1 MYIYPG
7 LVYDV
12 KPATKEMEHVIA
24 KDKFRRE
31 ELYIPAVSKKFTLV
45 RFSLPLDHVSSH
57 ISLMSLSSR
66 QAELAKKVKEER
78 EAGMKVREELIEKK
92 NIRKL
97 RKKKKMTMEK
107 KEEIIVIEE
116 EDEEDEIVIEEED
129 EEDEIVIEE
138 EDDEKEEEEK

>member
-1 MYIYPG
+1 MFIYPG
-7 LVYDV
+7 VVYNI
-12 KPATKEMEHVIA
+12 KPATKEMELVIA

-45 RFSLPLDHVSSH
+45 RFSLPLYHVSSH
-57 ISLMSLSSR
+57 FSLMSLSSR

-92 NIRKL
+92 NIRVL
-97 RKKKKMTMEK
+97 RKKKKKMTMEK

-129 EEDEIVIEE
+129 
-138 EDDEKEEEEK
+138 DEKEEEEK